1 MGSIDEESAIHWA
14 TNQAPEI
21 NRSLAFDALPDH
33 IVLFSAGWVH
43 LKTLTTSDLVENY
56 ELPAGEACGVGG
68 VAVTREL
75 SAVRKILRSKIKR
88 APTPAFGRAGVQF
101 S

>member
-43 LKTLTTSDLVENY
+43 LKTLTQLKQF
-56 ELPAGEACGVGG
+56 AGKSE
-68 VAVTREL
+68 
-75 SAVRKILRSKIKR
+75 
-88 APTPAFGRAGVQF
+88 
-101 S
+101 